1 MLLSFAYLA
10 FRAVLRLDRHNN
22 AHHLTGR
29 GPRHSPRQFPGSRRA
44 ANV

>member
-29 GPRHSPRQFPGSRRA
+29 GPPAKHDLVFARA
-44 ANV
+44 